1 MLQYKGYIG
10 HVVFDDLNELFFGE
24 IINTQAVITFQAT
37 MAHHLKKAFM
47 EAIDHYL
54 KSCEKQ
60 FKEPEVPL
68 LGQLTLTIS
77 PELHRDVFMAAKN
90 SGVSLNVWICSA
102 LRHAVCRH

>member
-24 IINTQAVITFQAT
+24 IINTQTVITFQAT
-37 MAHHLKKAFM
+37 MSHQLKNAFM
-47 EAIDHYL
+47 EAIDNYL

-60 FKEPEVPL
+60 LKEPEVPL
-68 LGQLTLTIS
+68 SGQLALTVS

-90 SGVSLNVWICSA
+90 LRVSLNVWICSA

>member
-37 MAHHLKKAFM
+37 RANHLKKAFM
-47 EAIDHYL
+47 EAIDNYL

-60 FKEPEVPL
+60 FKEPELPY
-68 LGQLTLTIS
+68 LGQLKVTVS
-77 PELHRDVFMAAKN
+77 PELHRDVFLAAKH

>member
-37 MAHHLKKAFM
+37 MAHHLKKAFI
-47 EAIDHYL
+47 EAIDNYL
-54 KSCEKQ
+54 KYCDEQ
-60 FKEPEVPL
+60 FKEPEVPYS
-68 LGQLTLTIS
+68 GQLTLNIP
-77 PELHRDVFMAAKN
+77 PELFRDILMAAKH
-90 SGVSLNVWICSA
+90 SGVSLNVWICSS